1 MFKKIKVGV
10 GAIIMICAAF
20 ISDRAEIILIYA
32 LAASIHEAGHLCAA
46 KLLKIPI
53 KEIRFGFSG
62 IRICTDEVV
71 TSYKSEAIL
80 ALGGP
85 LANLVCLSLSVA
97 FVLIFKVGF
106 GELLMRTDNFLSGNE
121 SGFLGALGF
130 FTVSSFLHCTVNLL
144 PINTFDGGRIAYCA
158 VSAFVSERVGERI
171 LDISTALSALFIWMV
186 ALYLLLKVASGLG
199 VFVFAACIFFSTVV
213 KTEQT

>member
-1 MFKKIKVGV
+1 MSKKIKVGI

-62 IRICTDEVV
+62 IRICTDEGL

-80 ALGGP
+80 AFAGP
-85 LANLVCLSLSVA
+85 LANLICLSLAVA
-97 FVLIFKVGF
+97 YILIFKVGF
-106 GELLMRTDNFLSGNE
+106 GELLMRTDNFLSGSE
-121 SGFLGALGF
+121 RGFLGALGF
-130 FTVSSFLHCTVNLL
+130 FAVSSFLHCFVNLL
-144 PINTFDGGRIAYCA
+144 PINTFDGGRIAYCT
-158 VSAFVSERVGERI
+158 VSAMISERAAGRLI
-171 LDISTALSALFIWMV
+171 DITTALSALILWII

-199 VFVFAACIFFSTVV
+199 VFVFAACIFFSTTV
-213 KTEQT
+213 KSEQ